1 MTQKKL
7 AEFFR
12 VSCNESSIA
21 LFPFIFMKKRDL
33 CFLLAA
39 AALLPFTVVWAN
51 PEQVQAVETLEVV
64 PEKTEVP
71 ADPESAAEEA
81 KRAEEEA
88 KRKAEAEAKKAEMEQ
103 KKLAQLEVRKLQMQK
118 SKIDAEMALE
128 QVKLRREMA
137 PANNARMRLEV
148 DNALRQS
155 ELATKFAEIDEAKR
169 TIDAVAARDAVRDN
183 LASLDRTLRL
193 RERDLDA
200 RITRL
205 TQEIEI
211 GKCNLELTRSRLEQG
226 SRDFV
231 EAPAAYMKEPFADG
245 TLYISDRRIDF
256 NGPVTMSLAE
266 HVIERLYFYN
276 NQSAE
281 YPIFIVVDSPGGSV
295 FAGYQILKAIESS
308 KAPVHVVV
316 KGMAASMAAVITTL
330 APHSYCYENSIILH
344 HQASS
349 GVSGNMTVMAEQYA
363 SIKDWVERLFAPVCK
378 KLGKT
383 QEEFVKEMYAH
394 FSTGDWAAWGTEAV
408 EMRWVNHLADRIVET
423 SVLRKPEKMQQMPQL
438 IFVSEGIE
446 KTDARGNAYVE
457 LPPLLPGDAWMIY
470 DPKNRYRFAR

>member
-1 MTQKKL
+1 M
-7 AEFFR
+7 
-12 VSCNESSIA
+12 
-21 LFPFIFMKKRDL
+21 
-33 CFLLAA
+33 LAA
-39 AALLPFTVVWAN
+39 ALMPFTAVWAN
-51 PEQVQAVETLEVV
+51 PEQTQAVKSDDAV
-64 PEKTEVP
+64 PEKTAVAVAP
-71 ADPESAAEEA
+71 ATSELAAEEA
-81 KRAEEEA
+81 AKKAAEEA

-118 SKIDAEMALE
+118 AKIDAEIALE
-128 QVKLRREMA
+128 QTKLRREMA
-137 PANNARMRLEV
+137 PENNARMRLEV
-148 DNALRQS
+148 ENALRQS
-155 ELATKFAEIDEAKR
+155 KLAAEFAEIDEAKR
-169 TIDAVAARDAVRDN
+169 TIDSVAARDNVSDN
-183 LASLDRTLRL
+183 LAAFERNFRL

-226 SRDFV
+226 SRDFA
-231 EAPAAYMKEPFADG
+231 ELPAAYMKEPFVDG

-256 NGPVTMSLAE
+256 NGPVTTSLAE

-276 NQSAE
+276 NQNSE

-349 GVSGNMTVMAEQYA
+349 KVSGNMTVMAEQYD
-363 SIKDWVERLFAPVCK
+363 SLKEWVTRLFEPVCK
-378 KLGKT
+378 KVGKT
-383 QEEFVKEMYAH
+383 QEEFVKDMYAH

-408 EMRWVNHLADRIVET
+408 EMRWVDHVADRMVET
-423 SVLRKPEKMQQMPQL
+423 SIVKKPEKVQAMPQM
-438 IFVSEGIE
+438 IFIPAGVE
-446 KTDARGNAYVE
+446 KVDARGNAYVE
-457 LPPLLPGDAWMIY
+457 LPPLAPGDAWMIY
-470 DPKNRYRFAR
+470 DPQNRYRFAR